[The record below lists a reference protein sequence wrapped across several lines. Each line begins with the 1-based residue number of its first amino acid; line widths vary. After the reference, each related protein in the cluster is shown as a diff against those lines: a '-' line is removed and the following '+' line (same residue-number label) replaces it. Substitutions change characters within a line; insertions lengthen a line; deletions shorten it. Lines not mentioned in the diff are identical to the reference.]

1 MNTFCIAPQ
10 KIKRTIWAFTLVE
23 LLVVISI
30 IALLVAILMPALGR
44 ARQQAQA
51 LVCMTH
57 LRTIGQAEFLY
68 AADYDDKLAFI
79 RSDSP
84 QNTGFFWAAILWA
97 QFYNES
103 IPTMNDYFTRP
114 PIEHPEWLTCPSQK
128 KFGEDGQWDEFTWSD
143 VRFVIDGGVWPHKKP
158 GIIFS
163 FDDGAITNYTIAAP
177 LLKEYGFQA
186 IFLIVPDW
194 VDCQI
199 EEQTQYAKEHSI
211 SSPADYLESPRK
223 AMSWEQVANLS
234 KQGHAI
240 ASHTRTHHRFTSQD
254 SPRRIKDEVE
264 RSRMIFTERIGITPE
279 IFSWVGGEISVYQPA
294 VYKAVLEA
302 GYNYTLST
310 CAMPLQA
317 GVHPHLVGRT
327 ALASSF
333 PVSLVRLVLLPSYD
347 GKYAIKD
354 SKIRSRF
361 GIERRLS

>member
-1 MNTFCIAPQ
+1 
-10 KIKRTIWAFTLVE
+10 
-23 LLVVISI
+23 
-30 IALLVAILMPALGR
+30 
-44 ARQQAQA
+44 
-51 LVCMTH
+51 
-57 LRTIGQAEFLY
+57 
-68 AADYDDKLAFI
+68 
-79 RSDSP
+79 
-84 QNTGFFWAAILWA
+84 
-97 QFYNES
+97 
-103 IPTMNDYFTRP
+103 
-114 PIEHPEWLTCPSQK
+114 
-128 KFGEDGQWDEFTWSD
+128 
-143 VRFVIDGGVWPHKKP
+143 
-158 GIIFS
+158 
-163 FDDGAITNYTIAAP
+163 
-177 LLKEYGFQA
+177 
-186 IFLIVPDW
+186 
-194 VDCQI
+194 
-199 EEQTQYAKEHSI
+199 
-211 SSPADYLESPRK
+211 
-223 AMSWEQVANLS
+223 MSWEQVANLS